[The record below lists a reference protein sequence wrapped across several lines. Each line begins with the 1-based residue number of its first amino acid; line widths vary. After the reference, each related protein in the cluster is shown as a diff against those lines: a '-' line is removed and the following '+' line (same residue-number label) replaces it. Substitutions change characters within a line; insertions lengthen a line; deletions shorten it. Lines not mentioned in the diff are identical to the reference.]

1 MEDSYPVIYI
11 IYSNWSIE
19 KITQFLDNIQSNGI
33 GLLKILYDSNGNETN
48 RTIAVIKEELYN
60 QLVTMG
66 YNTFSY
72 SVDFKIKKYSL
83 GSYLLPPADKSNN
96 LFIPTIKQ
104 VTETY
109 VTGIIDDKL
118 KTLAN
123 VGIIE
128 PNTWVIKCPKISR
141 DTGIVKQ
148 GCFIFFKNVPIH
160 NIATV
165 RFLINNTFWNENEEK
180 KYDNMIKCH
189 WAKYKI
195 YNTY

>member
-1 MEDSYPVIYI
+1 MEDHYPVIYI

-19 KITQFLDNIQSNGI
+19 KISQFLDTIQPGCV
-33 GLLKILYDSNGNETN
+33 GLLKILHDNNGNETN
-48 RTIAVIKEELYN
+48 KTITVIKENLYDK
-60 QLVTMG
+60 LVDMG
-66 YNTFSY
+66 HNTFSY
-72 SVDFKIKKYSL
+72 ELDFKIKKYKL
-83 GSYLLPPADKSNN
+83 GDFLLPPPDKSNN
-96 LFIPTIKQ
+96 LFIPTIKK
-104 VTETY
+104 VTELY
-109 VTGIIDDKL
+109 VTDIIDSKL
-118 KTLAN
+118 TALST

-165 RFLINNTFWNENEEK
+165 RFLINNTFWDDNEEK